1 VAHAEVLIRGG
12 KNKKFDPVGRFIN
25 IETEVVVANFMVFY
39 LCSIFGT
46 QNPYQCGV
54 ERCAKCCGCFG
65 QQLFLKHEK
74 TLSTRC
80 AELKIVFQN
89 AVWQASHTA

>member
-1 VAHAEVLIRGG
+1 MAHAEVLIRGG
-12 KNKKFDPVGRFIN
+12 KNKKFDPVGRFIK

-74 TLSTRC
+74 TLSTHC
-80 AELKIVFQN
+80 AELKISFQN
-89 AVWQASHTA
+89 PGQQASHTA